1 MSASPPIASKHWHR
15 SETPLCANRVLTHRS
30 EEASLFDR
38 LIGEREQPV
47 GNLEAERLRGLEV
60 DD

>member
-1 MSASPPIASKHWHR
+1 MSAMPPTATDSVSR
-15 SETPLCANRVLTHRS
+15 NELTRCANRVLTHRS
-30 EEASLFDR
+30 EEASLFDH